1 MKKLRL
7 DLDTLTVDSFPTS
20 THSDERGTVRGNDAT
35 DGCTNKCTGAT
46 YDDTLCGLTWGCSNV
61 PAVC

>member
-7 DLDTLTVDSFPTS
+7 DLDSVTVDSFATG
-20 THSDERGTVRGNDAT
+20 TAAHYGGTVRAHDAT
-35 DGCTNKCTGAT
+35 EGCTNKCTGQT

-61 PAVC
+61 PSVC